1 MRNMCA
7 KSIYVCLC
15 LLLSLMTVSCGDK
28 NNKNVKDNLET
39 NVPDSVIVEEPQ
51 PVEPLVLYGIE
62 VDNYDMI
69 DGVVKKNEVL
79 STILSKYNV
88 SQSKIY
94 NIAKESS
101 NTLDVKRLRANSKYT
116 VFVSKD
122 SVPTAHYLKYD
133 INKIDYVVYAFAD
146 SIYSYFGA
154 KETDT
159 IVKIV
164 SGEITTCLWDA
175 LIDNGATP
183 ALADEMSDVFAWTV
197 DFFGIQK
204 GDTFETL
211 YQQIFV
217 DDTVPVGIGRILSSS
232 LTNSGTTFNAYYYDN
247 DKYRGYFNENGESMK
262 KQFLKAPLKY
272 KRISSGFTYKRMHP
286 IYKVVRPHLGV
297 DYAAAAGTPVYSV
310 GDGVVIGKG
319 YDKKGGG
326 NFVKIKHNSTY
337 TTLYMHLKGF
347 AKGISVGTRV
357 EQGQL
362 IGYVGSTGASTGP
375 HLDYRV
381 FKNGTPINPLNMNP
395 EPVEPIGEDAI
406 EDFRKTV
413 NYYELLISDL

>member
-1 MRNMCA
+1 MKLRNITEAIC
-7 KSIYVCLC
+7 VCLC
-15 LLLSLMTVSCGDK
+15 LIVSLFAVSCGNR
-28 NNKNVKDNLET
+28 NNNVDENEQVVATDTILVEDIK
-39 NVPDSVIVEEPQ
+39 PD
-51 PVEPLVLYGIE
+51 EPLVLYGIE
-62 VDNYDMI
+62 VGNYKMI

-79 STILSKYNV
+79 SSILSKYNV
-88 SQSKIY
+88 PQSKIY
-94 NIAKESS
+94 SIAKESS
-101 NTLDVKRLRANSKYT
+101 NTLDVKRLRANNKYT
-116 VFVSKD
+116 VFVSED
-122 SVPTAHYLKYD
+122 SIPVAHYLKYD

-146 SIYSYFGA
+146 SIYSYFGER
-154 KETDT
+154 ETDT

-183 ALADEMSDVFAWTV
+183 ALADEMSEVFAWTV

-204 GDTFETL
+204 GDAFETM

-217 DDTVPVGIGRILSSS
+217 DDTIPVGIGRILSSK
-232 LTNSGTTFNAYYYDN
+232 LTNSGKTFKAYYYDN
-247 DKYRGYFNENGESMK
+247 GKYHGYFNENGESLK

-297 DYAAAAGTPVYSV
+297 DYAAAAGTPVHSV

-326 NFVKIKHNSTY
+326 NFVRIKHNSTY
-337 TTLYMHLKGF
+337 TTLYMHLQGF
-347 AKGISVGTRV
+347 AKGIDVGTRV

-362 IGYVGSTGASTGP
+362 IGYVGSTGASTGS

-395 EPVEPIGEDAI
+395 EPVEPIGDDAI

-413 NYYELLISDL
+413 NYYESLSDSI